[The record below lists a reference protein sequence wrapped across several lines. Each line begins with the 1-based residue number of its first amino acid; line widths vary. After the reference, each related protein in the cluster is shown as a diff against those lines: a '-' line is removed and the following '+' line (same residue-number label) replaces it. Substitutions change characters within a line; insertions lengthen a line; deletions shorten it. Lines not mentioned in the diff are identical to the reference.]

1 MQNSWSYISDSRAFK
16 DKINRIENIPKDAI
30 IVTADVVELY
40 RCIPNVAGLK
50 ALKNDLDG
58 GENKYIPT
66 EKLLKMAEFVLRNNV
81 FEFNGTI
88 KEQTSGTAMGT
99 KCTLAFLHAYLHAV
113 MHAFLC
119 VNLKPD
125 SSRAIK
131 INLQY
136 DLFTLMISFF
146 YLNTWGRQI

>member
-1 MQNSWSYISDSRAFK
+1 MVGK
-16 DKINRIENIPKDAI
+16 VNIFPQ
-30 IVTADVVELY
+30 
-40 RCIPNVAGLK
+40 
-50 ALKNDLDG
+50 KN
-58 GENKYIPT
+58 
-66 EKLLKMAEFVLRNNV
+66 LLKMAEFVLRNNV
-81 FEFNGTI
+81 FEFNGTV

-131 INLQY
+131 INL
-136 DLFTLMISFF
+136 
-146 YLNTWGRQI
+146 

>member
-1 MQNSWSYISDSRAFK
+1 M
-16 DKINRIENIPKDAI
+16 
-30 IVTADVVELY
+30 VELY

-81 FEFNGTI
+81 FEFNGTV

-131 INLQY
+131 TNL
-136 DLFTLMISFF
+136 
-146 YLNTWGRQI
+146 